1 MFSETIVIQAIVNGI
16 VIGSLYL
23 LMAIGFTVVFG
34 LMRIVNFSHAEFY
47 MLGAFLCFVGIAYF
61 KLPFIVVAVAAF
73 LLALV
78 FGSLTELS
86 ILKRMRGDELS
97 GMITTIGIGMILQS
111 VALIIFGPDPLAVPS
126 VAKGIVRIGG
136 AVLPKAR
143 VYAGLFSL
151 LVLLTMYVFF
161 HHTRYGRALRAV
173 VQDREAAQIQ
183 GINTGIYYPLGF
195 GIGVGLAALAGA
207 LMAPIFSVYPT
218 VGFGPMVKSFIVVIV
233 GGLGSIPGAAI
244 AAMILGISESLSGT
258 FMKSSYAEMSL
269 FVFVIGLLVLRPQ
282 GLFGEK
288 S

>member
-1 MFSETIVIQAIVNGI
+1 MFSETIVIQAIVNGV

-47 MLGAFLCFVGIAYF
+47 MLGAFFCFVGIAYL
-61 KLPFIVVAVAAF
+61 KLPFVFVVLASF
-73 LLALV
+73 LLALA
-78 FGSLTELS
+78 FGSLIEFS
-86 ILKRMRGDELS
+86 VLKRMRGDELS
-97 GMITTIGIGMILQS
+97 GMIATIGIGMILQS
-111 VALIIFGPDPLAVPS
+111 LALILFGPDPLAVPS
-126 VAKGIVRIGG
+126 IAKGMIRMGP

-143 VYAGLFSL
+143 IYAGVFSIC
-151 LVLLTMYVFF
+151 VLLTMYFFF
-161 HHTRYGRALRAV
+161 HHTRHGRALRAV

-183 GINTGIYYPLGF
+183 GINVGVYYPLGF

-244 AAMILGISESLSGT
+244 AAVILGISESISGT
-258 FMKSSYAEMSL
+258 FLKSSYAEMFL
-269 FVFVIGLLVLRPQ
+269 FLFVIGLLILRPQ

>member
-1 MFSETIVIQAIVNGI
+1 MFSETIVIQAVINGI

-47 MLGAFLCFVGIAYF
+47 MLGAFVCYVGIAWL
-61 KLPFIVVAVAAF
+61 KLPFVLVVIAAF
-73 LLALV
+73 LLALA
-78 FGSLTELS
+78 FGSLLELS
-86 ILKRMRGDELS
+86 VLKRMRGDEFS
-97 GMITTIGIGMILQS
+97 GMIATIGIGMILQS
-111 VALIIFGPDPLAVPS
+111 TALILFGPDPLAVPS
-126 VAKGIVRIGG
+126 IAKGMIRIGG
-136 AVLPKAR
+136 VVLPKAR
-143 VYAGLFSL
+143 IYAGLFSIF
-151 LVLLTMYVFF
+151 VLMAMYVFF
-161 HHTRYGRALRAV
+161 HHTQHGRALRAV

-183 GINTGIYYPLGF
+183 GMDTRWYYPLGF

-244 AAMILGISESLSGT
+244 AAFILGISESMSGT
-258 FMKSSYAEMSL
+258 FLKSSYAEMFL
-269 FVFVIGLLVLRPQ
+269 FVFVMALLILRPQ

>member
-47 MLGAFLCFVGIAYF
+47 MLGAFICFVGIAYF
-61 KLPFIVVAVAAF
+61 KLPFIVVAVSAF
-73 LLALV
+73 LLALM

-143 VYAGLFSL
+143 VHAGLFSL

-161 HHTRYGRALRAV
+161 SSHQIWQSIEGRCAGQGSGSDTRNQYRHL
-173 VQDREAAQIQ
+173 
-183 GINTGIYYPLGF
+183 L
-195 GIGVGLAALAGA
+195 
-207 LMAPIFSVYPT
+207 S
-218 VGFGPMVKSFIVVIV
+218 VGFWYWS
-233 GGLGSIPGAAI
+233 GLGRIGRGFDGAYFFR
-244 AAMILGISESLSGT
+244 LSHSRFWPHG
-258 FMKSSYAEMSL
+258 
-269 FVFVIGLLVLRPQ
+269 
-282 GLFGEK
+282 
-288 S
+288 